1 MPKTILIVDDS
12 RFTLEISSFVA
23 SSAGYAALTALDGV
37 EALEILGTN
46 SVDLVIVDINMPG
59 MDGYE
64 LIRKIR
70 SDEVLADVPVIIITT
85 ETEARD
91 KEKGFAAGANS
102 YLVKP
107 VEPDDVVAQIQLLIG
122 AS

>member
-12 RFTLEISSFVA
+12 RFTLEINSFVA
-23 SSAGYAALTALDGV
+23 SSAGYAVLTALDGL

-64 LIRKIR
+64 LTRKIR
-70 SDEVLADVPVIIITT
+70 SDEVLADVPIIIITT
-85 ETEARD
+85 ESQARD

-107 VEPDDVVAQIQLLIG
+107 VEPDDVVAQIQILIG

>member
-1 MPKTILIVDDS
+1 VPKTLLIVDDS

-23 SSAGYAALTALDGV
+23 SSAGYSVLTALDGV

-46 SVDLVIVDINMPG
+46 AVDLVIVDINMPG
-59 MDGYE
+59 IDGYE
-64 LIRKIR
+64 LTRKIR
-70 SDEVLADVPVIIITT
+70 SDEVLADVPIIIITT
-85 ETEARD
+85 ESEARD

-107 VEPDDVVAQIQLLIG
+107 VEPDDMVAQIQLLIG
-122 AS
+122 A

>member
-12 RFTLEISSFVA
+12 RFTLEINSFVA
-23 SSAGYAALTALDGV
+23 SSAGYAVLTALDGL

-64 LIRKIR
+64 LTRKIR
-70 SDEVLADVPVIIITT
+70 SDEVLADVPIIIITT
-85 ETEARD
+85 ESEARD

-107 VEPDDVVAQIQLLIG
+107 VEPDDVVAQIQILIG

>member
-70 SDEVLADVPVIIITT
+70 SDEVLADVPIIIITT
-85 ETEARD
+85 ESEARD